1 MKRKNALG
9 KAVLAACIMACCMG
23 MMQIG
28 NPLQAAAQQISL
40 LGKYDSADT
49 AAIKKIDTQA
59 GTISFRNHDTGRDY
73 TLSYDNTTLIYSQYG
88 RSLSP
93 KLLEAGTVA
102 DITFLKSSRHLNSL
116 VISSAA
122 WTQEDTTDYSFSD
135 DGETATFEGTNY
147 HIGPA
152 SLVLTEGEPA
162 ILADILQ
169 GDTVRASGVGQE
181 VYSICVTH
189 GHGYVSLS
197 SDSVSGQSLAGAWL
211 ELGNTVIHRVT
222 DNMLVNAPEGE
233 YELHILGN
241 GADYTKTITVARNR
255 ETVIDVSDI
264 PVEAPE
270 EGEVTFETDP
280 ADAKVYVDGQ
290 EVLTG
295 IPLTYEYGFH
305 KLSATADGYKAFD
318 KYLRVGQASAVVQLT
333 LEKESEVS
341 GNSSSASSAV
351 SAQSA
356 SAAKASTASAQS
368 TTASSA
374 KKGNVYTVS
383 GNSTGSTSE
392 VTDSSSSGSEITG
405 YKVYVDAPTDAE
417 LYLDGNYI
425 GIVPS
430 SFTKVS
436 GTHTVTLR
444 RSGYTTRSYSIS
456 IDSSKCDRTYS
467 FPDLIRET
475 TVSENATE

>member
-1 MKRKNALG
+1 M
-9 KAVLAACIMACCMG
+9 IG
-23 MMQIG
+23 MMICIG
-28 NPLQAAAQQISL
+28 LLQANDPLQVTAEQISL

-49 AAIKKIDTQA
+49 AAIKAIDTQA
-59 GTISFRNHDTGRDY
+59 DTISFRNHDTGRDY
-73 TLSYDNTTLIYSQYG
+73 TLNYDNTSLMYSQYG
-88 RSLSP
+88 RALSP
-93 KLLEAGTVA
+93 KLLEIGTVV
-102 DITFLKSSRHLNSL
+102 DITFLKNSKHLNSL
-116 VISSAA
+116 VISSEA
-122 WTQEDTTDYSFSD
+122 WTHDDTTEYSFSD
-135 DGETATFEGTNY
+135 DGETVTIDGANS
-147 HIGPA
+147 HIGA
-152 SLVLTEGEPA
+152 TGLILTEGKPA

-169 GDTVRASGVGQE
+169 GDSIRVSGVAQE

-197 SDSVSGQSLAGAWL
+197 ADTVEGQSLEGAWL

-241 GADYTKTITVARNR
+241 GADYTKMITVARNK

-264 PVEAPE
+264 PVEAPQ
-270 EGEVTFETDP
+270 EGEVTFETEP
-280 ADAKVYVDGQ
+280 EDAKVYVDGK
-290 EVLTG
+290 EALTG

-305 KLSATADGYKAFD
+305 KLEAEADGYKVLD

-333 LEKESEVS
+333 LEKESAVS
-341 GNSSSASSAV
+341 GNSSSA
-351 SAQSA
+351 
-356 SAAKASTASAQS
+356 ASTAQASETASSARSSVAS
-368 TTASSA
+368 TQNTAAEASSA
-374 KKGNVYTVS
+374 KKGNVYSVS

-392 VTDSSSSGSEITG
+392 VTNSQTSGSEITG
-405 YKVYVDAPTDAE
+405 YKVYVDAPADAE

-425 GIVPS
+425 GIAPI

-436 GTHTVTLR
+436 GTHTVTLKKT
-444 RSGYTTRSYSIS
+444 GYTTRSYSIS

-475 TVSENATE
+475 TVSENSTE